1 MGLGIPDL
9 GAVIKATEDM
19 PQQFEALV
27 QRLDRVVGLLEE
39 QNRIL
44 EAWEKSHE

>member
-9 GAVIKATEDM
+9 GAVIKATEQM
-19 PQQFEALV
+19 PEQFDALV

-39 QNRIL
+39 QNGLLRAIVHRD
-44 EAWEKSHE
+44 S